1 MNPLAR
7 YFVDAQKNPILITV
21 EAIAIA
27 GVTTWFA
34 NFPYYAV
41 IGIVVTASIFFAVS
55 LTYALYKQK
64 FSREELEKK
73 NLELEIAKQELEYKN
88 EDLEKQVR
96 IQPKLAR
103 YKQISTEIEIEN
115 PNGDAKFS
123 HKYEIVNI
131 GKRSLTCL
139 KHKMD
144 WTGQALNHQ
153 KVRGHINDNPVDF
166 IATPYLIQDSSSQEV
181 THQAMFKCYLVDPI
195 NPDLSKP
202 SFYDWEIEIREIFKD
217 AFKEKGRDSY
227 DHTSALPTDRF
238 EIIIKAPDNYNFF
251 PNIDISIHN
260 IYGMD
265 DDVEK
270 DRVKTSCRPTLNNQ
284 RKIIRWIVEEPI
296 ITYIYTIEFTLE
308 QT

>member
-1 MNPLAR
+1 MNSLR
-7 YFVDAQKNPILITV
+7 KHIEDSLKNPTV
-21 EAIAIA
+21 ETAVTLGIAL
-27 GVTTWFA
+27 VLVCFA
-34 NFPYYAV
+34 KDSLYAFVGILV
-41 IGIVVTASIFFAVS
+41 IVFILFVAS
-55 LTYALYKQK
+55 LTYGLYKKK
-64 FSREELEKK
+64 FSRVELEKENA
-73 NLELEIAKQELEYKN
+73 NLKIAKQELEYKN

-103 YKQISTEIEIEN
+103 YKQISTKIEIEN

-166 IATPYLIQDSSSQEV
+166 IATPYLIQDPSSQEV

-202 SFYDWEIEIREIFKD
+202 CFYDWEIEIREIFKD

-227 DHTSALPTDRF
+227 DHTSTLPTDRF
-238 EIIIKAPDNYNFF
+238 EIIIKAPDNYKFF

-260 IYGMD
+260 LYGMD
-265 DDVEK
+265 DDFEK

-296 ITYIYTIEFTLE
+296 ITDIYTIEFTLE